1 MKMSDFE
8 VFVDGIGW
16 LVDSALKVPYT
27 LALGGLAF
35 IVGIAILLCV
45 VGFIAFLVITGK
57 FTLKTIKSLF
67 SWMTN
72 KLNGDMDEQ

>member
-1 MKMSDFE
+1 MNDFE
-8 VFVDGIGW
+8 VFVEGINW

-27 LALGGLAF
+27 LALGGLGF
-35 IVGIAILLCV
+35 IVGIGILLCI

-67 SWMTN
+67 SWMTT
-72 KLNGDMDEQ
+72 KLNGDMTE